1 MTAAFNLWSC
11 PLIAVAD
18 KALLAP
24 EGLPP
29 DQFAAALNRFLVDAP
44 EPDRIPDHS
53 IMLNQWI
60 ASGLDPFAPLTPDL
74 QDIWGARVAPKTLF
88 EGFVRLGNPSLVAAL
103 LKTPTA
109 PTPAQLS
116 AMPMVFFGGEPRV
129 GKGLPEKCGNALT
142 LAAWTD
148 NSPLLEVLLGAGL
161 SPNTPSDLFP
171 PLHVAKSHAV
181 TRRLIEAGANP
192 DAKDPHGILPEHSLS
207 SFRRLSQAH
216 GTAMRGEILRARA
229 TLAVSK
235 GHVEGLTAPVP
246 PRVVDRLFASVW
258 KADEDTFVAYLD
270 ALTRPME
277 DIRHRTHP
285 FSLLAWTVIRATGS
299 CKDSGERMMRRL
311 LQAWPVTALTRKSS
325 THIPDLLWLWAHASH
340 ATSPARHYLKE
351 KGLLRDPASVLALRL
366 QASPGIDNLAPNRR
380 QNFFPATCAL
390 LMTLKS
396 PADMVSFEQARQ
408 KSGHPL
414 DSQMRDLLGEGL
426 LDTEALLG
434 HLADPA
440 ARACVLSL
448 YEAENQAGFV
458 AGQPRLAMVTKV
470 LWQRQGLD
478 GAAAHE
484 LVLSP
489 LFACLVEHEPDLAL
503 MAQAVM
509 ETHLPAPAPESRHKP
524 RAHL

>member
-11 PLIAVAD
+11 PLMAVAD

-44 EPDRIPDHS
+44 EPGRIPDHS
-53 IMLNQWI
+53 GMLGEWI
-60 ASGLDPFAPLTPDL
+60 ARGLDPFAPLSPDL
-74 QDIWGARVAPKTLF
+74 QSIWGARVAPKNLF
-88 EGFVRLGNPSLVAAL
+88 EGFVRLGSPSLVAAL
-103 LKTPTA
+103 LKAPTA

-116 AMPMVFFGGEPRV
+116 AMPMVFFGGESRV

-142 LAAWTD
+142 LAAWSD

-161 SPNTPSDLFP
+161 SPNTPADLFP
-171 PLHVAKSHAV
+171 PLHVSRSHGV

-192 DAKDPHGILPEHSLS
+192 DAKDPHGILPEDSLS

-246 PRVVDRLFASVW
+246 PKVVDRLFASIW

-285 FSLLAWTVIRATGS
+285 FSLLAWTAIRASGS

-311 LQAWPVTALTRKSS
+311 LQAWPVSALMRETA

-340 ATSPARHYLKE
+340 STSPARHYLKT
-351 KGLLRDPASVLALRL
+351 KGLLRDPATILPLRL
-366 QASPGIDNLAPNRR
+366 HASPGIENLAPNRR
-380 QNFFPATCAL
+380 QIFFPATCAL

-396 PADMVSFEQARQ
+396 PADMVLFEQARQ
-408 KSGHPL
+408 KAGHPL
-414 DSQMRDLLGEGL
+414 DSQIRDLLDEGL
-426 LDTEALLG
+426 LSAEALG
-434 HLADPA
+434 CHLTDPA
-440 ARACVLSL
+440 ARACVLAFF
-448 YEAENQAGFV
+448 EAEHKAGFG
-458 AGQPRLAMVTKV
+458 ASQPRLAMVVQT
-470 LWQRQGLD
+470 LHQLHQLD
-478 GAAAHE
+478 DAAAHE
-484 LVLSP
+484 LVFSP
-489 LFACLVEHEPDLAL
+489 LFTRLVEQEPGLAL
-503 MAQAVM
+503 MEQAVM
-509 ETHLPAPAPESRHKP
+509 EKQLASPAPESVQKR